1 MRADLA
7 RAVRV
12 IAFAVCLG
20 AHACR
25 ICPRGQGDS
34 VRGLF
39 GRACAPIWPARLNRR
54 LERRGEGESEARAM
68 SDVVYPKQ
76 NRVTPFGEIVARPER
91 GLFTGNRGGALHDE
105 AQRIVRHFT
114 SKRWIICALEFNN
127 RKARIMAPG
136 EYTHLFF
143 LDEATALAAGHRP
156 CFECRRP
163 RAKEFYQLW
172 LETLEPEAR
181 ELANLDRLDAQ
192 LHQERIVLQPGRRRG
207 GQKTHDSTAR
217 ELPDGAMVLV
227 DRLPHLLYDGL
238 AYAWSPSGYGAPMTL
253 QPDLPLTVLTPP
265 TALKVLARGYL
276 PELHPSYRP
285 APAVKVGVGIMV
297 VRGNEVLLGR
307 RKGSHGAG
315 EYAWPGGH
323 LEYGETIEECIAR
336 EISEETGITVRP
348 VRPVSLS
355 NVLKYDRHY
364 IDIQYLVEYVE
375 GTPETREPDKVE
387 GWGWY
392 SLDALPEPL
401 FEFAR
406 RGLEGYKA
414 GPGVSYFSVQEA
426 AYKAT

>member
-1 MRADLA
+1 MRAEL
-7 RAVRV
+7 
-12 IAFAVCLG
+12 
-20 AHACR
+20 
-25 ICPRGQGDS
+25 
-34 VRGLF
+34 
-39 GRACAPIWPARLNRR
+39 GRATRTRW
-54 LERRGEGESEARAM
+54 LERRREGEGEPEAMA
-68 SDVVYPKQ
+68 DLVYPKQ

-91 GLFTGNRGGALHDE
+91 GLFTGNRGGALHDDG
-105 AQRIVRHFT
+105 QRIVRHFT

-181 ELANLDRLDAQ
+181 EQANLDQLDAQ
-192 LHQERIVLQPGRRRG
+192 LHQERIALETGRRRG
-207 GQKTHDSTAR
+207 IQKTHESTGR

-227 DRLPHLLYDGL
+227 DRLPHLLHGQL

-265 TALKVLARGYL
+265 TALMVLARGYQ
-276 PELHPSYRP
+276 PELHPSHRP
-285 APAVKVGVGIMV
+285 SPPQVKVGVGIMV

-323 LEYGETIEECIAR
+323 LEYGETIEQCIAR
-336 EISEETGITVRP
+336 EISEETGLTVRP

-355 NVLKYDRHY
+355 NALKYDRHY
-364 IDIQYLVEYVE
+364 VDIQYLVEYVE

-401 FEFAR
+401 FEFAL
-406 RGLEGYKA
+406 RGLEGYRA
-414 GPGVSYFSVQEA
+414 GPGISYFSIGEA
-426 AYKAT
+426 LDLAT